1 MYNTEKSIKKE
12 EKMIC
17 ELCEREVNETT
28 FHHLIPVCLHKKK
41 WYKKRYTIEYLTSN
55 GIRLCDICHY
65 SIHHLYDEKT
75 LGKEYNTLEKLLK
88 SEKVQKHIKW
98 AKKQK

>member
-1 MYNTEKSIKKE
+1 MCDIKESKDE
-12 EKMIC
+12 IVC
-17 ELCEREVNETT
+17 EFCEREVETT

-41 WYKKRYTIEYLTSN
+41 WYKKKYESEYLSTH

-65 SIHHLYDEKT
+65 SIHHLYNEKT
-75 LGKEYNTLEKLLK
+75 LGKEYNTLELLLE